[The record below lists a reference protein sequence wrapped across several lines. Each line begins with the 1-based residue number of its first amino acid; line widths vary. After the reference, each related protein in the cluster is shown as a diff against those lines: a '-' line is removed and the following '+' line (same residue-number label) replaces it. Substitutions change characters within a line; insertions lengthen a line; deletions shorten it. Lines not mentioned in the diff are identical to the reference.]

1 MEKIRVTVIK
11 KKFILVIQQAA
22 TIYSE
27 QIKEGNMGKT
37 SPMTT
42 TEQQIREEIQTFPP
56 SNTFCAGFTAGIY
69 CLVPTALMGGTKPF
83 QEVFQLSDSVFCII
97 VLTLL
102 PGSHKGQVQFPNH

>member
-22 TIYSE
+22 TIYSK

-42 TEQQIREEIQTFPP
+42 TEQ
-56 SNTFCAGFTAGIY
+56 
-69 CLVPTALMGGTKPF
+69 
-83 QEVFQLSDSVFCII
+83 
-97 VLTLL
+97 
-102 PGSHKGQVQFPNH
+102 